1 MWDSEIAGIATA
13 SADSAVVVVQRE
25 DKYDS
30 LPSPS

>member
-25 DKYDS
+25 DKVS
-30 LPSPS
+30 NPLA